1 MLMNFDPNVDEPTG
15 GHWST
20 EVAFLLP
27 IQPTWVQTQ
36 QKGIFQGRMCYGYK
50 SNLQRLIEGIE
61 VQFQLEAVQLKVS
74 YCSPTEGKL
83 SQRFKIT

>member
-1 MLMNFDPNVDEPTG
+1 MASRMVLMSFAPNVDEPTG

-61 VQFQLEAVQLKVS
+61 VQYQLEEVQLKV
-74 YCSPTEGKL
+74 YLIVP
-83 SQRFKIT
+83 F